1 MSTSLVTCE
10 QHGDEVVV
18 VYNNN
23 HSRSMNCPLC
33 EAEAKVQDLQNQLGD
48 VTDERDDLQ
57 KQVDDWSDGLAESMR
72 ISS

>member
-18 VYNNN
+18 VYGNNY
-23 HSRSMNCPLC
+23 SRNKNCPLR
-33 EAEAKVQDLQNQLGD
+33 EAEAKAQDLQNQLGD